1 MKNVIPSIILVTGIP
16 RNDKNQAE
24 LQTQNQGSKGTVKES
39 KIDANVSIKL
49 IEAKNTIVEL
59 L

>member
-1 MKNVIPSIILVTGIP
+1 MFPRIILVIEITA
-16 RNDKNQAE
+16 NDINQAE

-39 KIDANVSIKL
+39 KSSASVSIKL
-49 IEAKNTIVEL
+49 AEAKNTIVEL